1 MIGIALL
8 LADMGWGNHMDDW
21 GAGWW
26 IAMALGMVLFWGL
39 VIVGVV
45 WLVRSVPWRADQR
58 GAGPIE
64 ILDRRLAAGEISA
77 DDYRERRETLEG
89 KPPPQHS

>member
-77 DDYRERRETLEG
+77 DDYRERREILEG
-89 KPPPQHS
+89 KPQQQHS

>member
-1 MIGIALL
+1 MIALALL
-8 LADMGWGNHMDDW
+8 LADMGWGHHMDDW

-26 IAMALGMVLFWGL
+26 IVMALGMVLFWGL

-45 WLVRSVPWRADQR
+45 WLVRSLPWRADQR

-64 ILDRRLAAGEISA
+64 VLERRLAAGEISA
-77 DDYRERRETLEG
+77 DDYRERRAILEG
-89 KPPPQHS
+89 KQPPQRG

>member
-1 MIGIALL
+1 MIGLALL

-45 WLVRSVPWRADQR
+45 WLVRSVPWRADRR

-77 DDYRERRETLEG
+77 DDYRERREILEG
-89 KPPPQHS
+89 KPPPQHI